1 MRSIFAAVAAGVCAM
16 SLASAVLADSSMSSS
31 GSMGMTKT
39 VTGQVI
45 DLACYTSSGA
55 HGMSH
60 AKCAMACAK
69 AGGALGILTSDGNV
83 LVSIGPSPGADPNKL
98 LLPFVEKNVT
108 VTGKV
113 FAGHGLSTIAISKV
127 TAAAMSNSMMSH

>member
-1 MRSIFAAVAAGVCAM
+1 MMRSILAAAAAGVFAM
-16 SLASAVLADSSMSSS
+16 SLASAVLADNAMSTA
-31 GSMGMTKT
+31 GKTQT

-45 DLACYTSSGA
+45 DLSCYTSSGA

-69 AGGALGILTSDGNV
+69 AGGAMGILMSDGNV
-83 LVSIGPSPGADPNKL
+83 LVSIEPKPGADPNKL
-98 LLPFVEKNVT
+98 LMPYVEKNVT
-108 VTGKV
+108 VTGTV

-127 TAAAMSNSMMSH
+127 TPAAMSNATMSH

>member
-1 MRSIFAAVAAGVCAM
+1 MRSFIAAAAAGVCAM
-16 SLASAVLADSSMSSS
+16 SLASAVLADSSMSSMS
-31 GSMGMTKT
+31 SMGKVQT

-45 DLACYTSSGA
+45 DLACYTTSGA

-83 LVSIGPSPGADPNKL
+83 LVSVEPKPGSDPNKL
-98 LLPFVEKNVT
+98 LLPYVEKNVT
-108 VTGKV
+108 VTGTV
-113 FAGHGLSTIAISKV
+113 YSGHGLSTIAISKV
-127 TAAAMSNSMMSH
+127 AAAAMSNSMMSH

>member
-1 MRSIFAAVAAGVCAM
+1 MRSFLAAAAAGVCAL
-16 SLASAVLADSSMSSS
+16 SVATAALADNSMSSS
-31 GSMGMTKT
+31 MGKTVT

-83 LVSIGPSPGADPNKL
+83 LVSIEPKPGMDPNKL
-98 LLPFVEKNVT
+98 LLPYVEKNVT
-108 VTGKV
+108 VTGTE
-113 FAGHGLSTIAISKV
+113 FAGHGLSTIAISKIS
-127 TAAAMSNSMMSH
+127 AAATSNSMMMSH